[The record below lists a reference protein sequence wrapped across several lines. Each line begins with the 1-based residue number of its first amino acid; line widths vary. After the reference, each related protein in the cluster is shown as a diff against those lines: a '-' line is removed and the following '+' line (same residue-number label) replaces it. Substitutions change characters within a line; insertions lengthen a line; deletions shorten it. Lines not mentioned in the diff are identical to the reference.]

1 MRVFAI
7 EAFSLSVDAARG
19 RRWVVLTAI
28 NKVFRE
34 MKYDQYC
41 KRSVSCTAVAI
52 HFKDTK
58 LKRG

>member
-1 MRVFAI
+1 MRVFTTGAS
-7 EAFSLSVDAARG
+7 SLLVDAARG

-28 NKVFRE
+28 NKVSRE

-41 KRSVSCTAVAI
+41 KRSVSCTAVTI
-52 HFKDTK
+52 HFKDVK